1 MSALFTITSI
11 PTQLHHLQDSLSEP
25 ALFSQGFYALGFRK
39 GSPGYRAI
47 ETPVT
52 PVDKAF
58 QIYAL
63 HLAHSNGFGR
73 ESSDH
78 ATLWQRRDA
87 AWKAGA
93 DWLLETQD
101 VYKNM
106 DKKETRALAK
116 ILPEVLRCQCS
127 LELPPGPWEDFP
139 RDGMRKSKEMD
150 RAMDALQHMGL
161 NIKIHGIAILE
172 GETPNPKWRLQ
183 QDQGTLASMVQSVQ
197 EHKATLAQQ
206 EAANAAAAP
215 QTSLF

>member
-1 MSALFTITSI
+1 MSVLFSLDTV
-11 PTQLHHLQDSLSEP
+11 PPQLQHLQEHLAADVFE
-25 ALFSQGFYALGFRK
+25 AGFQQLGFKK

-63 HLAHSNGFGR
+63 HLAHSSNFKH
-73 ESSDH
+73 ESTDH
-78 ATLWQRRDA
+78 TTMWARRDA

-101 VYKNM
+101 VYKAL
-106 DKKETRALAK
+106 DKKETKALAK
-116 ILPEVLRCQCS
+116 ILPEALRCQCS

-139 RDGMRKSKEMD
+139 RDGMRKSKDMD
-150 RAMDALQHMGL
+150 QAMDTLQHMGL

-172 GETPNPKWRLQ
+172 GETPKPEWRLQ
-183 QDQGTLASMVQSVQ
+183 QDQGTLASMVQSVKD
-197 EHKATLAQQ
+197 HLAEQ
-206 EAANAAAAP
+206 AKTKVAAP
-215 QTSLF
+215 VQPTSMDLF